1 MDNEELLER
10 LALEVAEWEH
20 SPYYLEDQELFD
32 LEAFLLDH
40 HAHALKEDLEET
52 YGKPLNQKFWSGSLA
67 YQRLKRTRAVVKE
80 MDAEQ
85 ERKREE
91 YAESLVENKKAREQ
105 LYRDLRVSQ
114 RRSKLRVIPGGQS
127 KSSK

>member
-1 MDNEELLER
+1 MD
-10 LALEVAEWEH
+10 
-20 SPYYLEDQELFD
+20 F
-32 LEAFLLDH
+32 
-40 HAHALKEDLEET
+40 
-52 YGKPLNQKFWSGSLA
+52 
-67 YQRLKRTRAVVKE
+67 
-80 MDAEQ
+80 EQ